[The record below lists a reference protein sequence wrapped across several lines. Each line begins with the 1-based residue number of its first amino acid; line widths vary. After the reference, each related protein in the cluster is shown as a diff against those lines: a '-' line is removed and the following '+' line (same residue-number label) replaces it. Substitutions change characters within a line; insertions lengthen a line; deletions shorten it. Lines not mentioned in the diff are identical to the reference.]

1 MAELRSS
8 MTLTDR
14 VSNTLNRVH
23 NTMTRVNR
31 VSNQANQ
38 TIQRQSVIT
47 QTAASKAQNL
57 SVQADRVAMSERR
70 MGNEAQRAGGKVS
83 KMWDSFKG
91 YIGGMLAIE
100 TIRRGLSSLFETAG
114 EYSGMQSR
122 LSMINDGM
130 YTQAELQEKIYQSA
144 QRSRASYID
153 TANAVAKLNLL
164 AGETFGSNEE
174 SIRFLEIMNKS
185 FKIGGANAAERAGA
199 MTQLTQALASG
210 KLQGDELRSMRE
222 NAPMLTNAI
231 AKYMNVTKGEL
242 KKLGAEGK
250 ITADIV
256 KNAMLQAGEE
266 VEAKFREMPITI
278 GDAWQMFKN
287 YAVKAFQPVYDAI
300 EKALQ
305 TERFHQFVSVG
316 AQAVNIMVNILL
328 ALFNVV
334 GQIWDAMYGLGQ
346 MIANNWGAVGP
357 IIGGVVAAMAALKV
371 STIAYN
377 VVAGVMNVIE
387 SAKAA
392 ALTLSTGA
400 TFMATAAQHG
410 YNAALMASPI
420 TWIVLAIIALVSIIY
435 MAVAAWNYFTGST
448 VSATGI
454 IFGAIYAVVVAIA
467 NIFIFLWDITLMAIE
482 AVVNI
487 FILGVNMLSIIWYGL
502 KVVFWSVFEFL
513 GNVVIDV
520 INWLNEK
527 FNDFWHAV
535 AIVFNNVGKGVAK
548 MAEAVGGVV
557 DGLINAVISG
567 IEGLIN
573 SALDG
578 INKMIDMV
586 NKIPGVNI
594 DAIGTVTLNKSNLA
608 GAAKAWG
615 ESFTD
620 PVKKEVKKIERM
632 SNLVKNAG
640 DAPEAPKM
648 FSFGKREY
656 LDIGEAFDS
665 GYKAGQGLDKS
676 IGNLF
681 DGGPGEKIE
690 ELTDFMKGK
699 NPGELFDGTPGAG
712 GNPTGGKLDS
722 VGKIED
728 EIDVSDE
735 FIKLVKDIA
744 EQKWQQNFITL
755 KPEIT
760 NNVTVQ
766 DDRDY
771 EDFVAQFND
780 DILDAVENAADGI

>member
-14 VSNTLNRVH
+14 VSNTLNRVY

-38 TIQRQSVIT
+38 TIQRQSAIT
-47 QTAASKAQNL
+47 QTAASKAQHL

-70 MGNEAQRAGGKVS
+70 MGNEAQRAGGKIS
-83 KMWDSFKG
+83 RMWDSFKG

-100 TIRRGLSSLFETAG
+100 TIRRGLSSLFETSG

-122 LSMINDGM
+122 LSIINDGL
-130 YTQAELQEKIYQSA
+130 YTQAELQEKIYQSS

-185 FKIGGANAAERAGA
+185 FRIGGANNAERAGA

-210 KLQGDELRSMRE
+210 KLQGDELRSLSE

-231 AKYMNVTKGEL
+231 AKYMNVSKGEL

-266 VEAKFREMPITI
+266 VEAKFKEMPLTVS
-278 GDAWQMFKN
+278 DAWQMFKN
-287 YAVKAFQPVYDAI
+287 YAVQAFQPVYNAI

-316 AQAVNIMVNILL
+316 AQAVNIMVNMLL
-328 ALFNVV
+328 ALFDVV

-346 MIANNWGAVGP
+346 MMAENWGIIGP
-357 IIGGVVAAMAALKV
+357 IIGGVVGAMIALKTATV
-371 STIAYN
+371 AYN
-377 VVAGVMNVIE
+377 IVAGIMNAIE
-387 SAKAA
+387 GVRAA

-410 YNAALMASPI
+410 FNAALWASPI
-420 TWIVLAIIALVSIIY
+420 TWIVAGIIALISVLYIG
-435 MAVAAWNYFTGST
+435 VAMWNHFTGAA

-454 IFGAIYAVVVAIA
+454 IVGVIYALGATIA
-467 NIFIFLWDITLMAIE
+467 NVFIFIVDVTLMVIE

-487 FILGVNMLSIIWYGL
+487 FLLGVHLLSLAWYGL

-513 GNVVIDV
+513 GNIVIDV

-527 FNDFWHAV
+527 FNDFGHAV
-535 AIVFNNVGKGVAK
+535 AIVFSNVGKGVAK

-557 DGLINAVISG
+557 DGLINAVIGG

-632 SNLVKNAG
+632 SNLGNLAG

-656 LDIGEAFDS
+656 LDIGKAYDS
-665 GYKAGQGLDKS
+665 GYKAGQGLENS

-690 ELTDFMKGK
+690 ELTDFMKGN
-699 NPGELFDGTPGAG
+699 NPGGLFEGSPGAG